1 MTFSVIPLCYG
12 YFTNRWGVFMEPILF
27 LGGVIVVL
35 GGVWTIVDLLQD
47 AGILAESSK
56 KQAKVRLTQACSGFR
71 SRDISSSTACR
82 AGLLP

>member
-1 MTFSVIPLCYG
+1 
-12 YFTNRWGVFMEPILF
+12 MEPMIF

-35 GGVWTIVDLLQD
+35 GGIWTVLDLFRDADLLTE
-47 AGILAESSK
+47 AR
-56 KQAKVRLTQACSGFR
+56 KQQGKACAAQACSGFR

>member
-1 MTFSVIPLCYG
+1 
-12 YFTNRWGVFMEPILF
+12 MEPMIF
-27 LGGVIVVL
+27 MGGVIVIA
-35 GGVWTIVDLLQD
+35 GGIWTIADLLQD

-56 KQAKVRLTQACSGFR
+56 KQAKVRVTQACSGFR

>member
-1 MTFSVIPLCYG
+1 
-12 YFTNRWGVFMEPILF
+12 MEPILF

-35 GGVWTIVDLLQD
+35 GGIWTVVDLLQD
-47 AGILAESSK
+47 AGMLTENSK
-56 KQAKVRLTQACSGFR
+56 KQAKVRAAQACSGFR